1 METNNNETKEG
12 AGAVLERRSE
22 GVAGSSREV
31 SKTDE
36 IPPAVSTAGREDNG
50 EKKVQNHVKKPALVE
65 RKTELSGCGMQ
76 SKNNLTSKS
85 ISEMLEERAFNLPPE
100 ELENHGELIFF
111 LIDRIDRVSDKLDR
125 KIDRLGRKVIE
136 IEKSGRP

>member
-1 METNNNETKEG
+1 METNNNETKVG

-36 IPPAVSTAGREDNG
+36 MPPAEGDDKG
-50 EKKVQNHVKKPALVE
+50 LKKAPNHMMKPALVE
-65 RKTELSGCGMQ
+65 GKTELSGCGIQ
-76 SKNNLTSKS
+76 SKNNLISKS

-111 LIDRIDRVSDKLDR
+111 LIDRIDRVSEKLDR
-125 KIDRLGRKVIE
+125 KIDRLGSKVIE